1 MRKLRCSLKRNASMG
16 VYKLT
21 IQLQRAV
28 SRPFC
33 PGTEGR
39 TAPGRTDC
47 GEESCRGVNMPSP
60 PGESRAG
67 GIHPGPV
74 LWNLVN
80 RILAPT
86 FLLELGE
93 WVQVAAEALLWGS
106 QPRSGGH
113 SPADLLPVTAARA
126 EWLGGKGEGHCL
138 RETSRRSTD
147 WLRGH
152 H

>member
-1 MRKLRCSLKRNASMG
+1 
-16 VYKLT
+16 
-21 IQLQRAV
+21 
-28 SRPFC
+28 
-33 PGTEGR
+33 
-39 TAPGRTDC
+39 
-47 GEESCRGVNMPSP
+47 MPSP

-106 QPRSGGH
+106 QPRSGGR
-113 SPADLLPVTAARA
+113 VTAPL
-126 EWLGGKGEGHCL
+126 WG
-138 RETSRRSTD
+138 SQP
-147 WLRGH
+147 RGPPACDGRTC
-152 H
+152 